1 VLRFKVLP
9 FDVPLIGLLAV
20 AGSHDPRARNPPSAP
35 LLKRGDWGDL
45 FAKMGKERSHR
56 ERGQG
61 ILTGKKWTRDARRVR
76 REDLKKIAAG
86 DQTRAVQ
93 HLPWIADAGP
103 HDSTFGVVSGA

>member
-1 VLRFKVLP
+1 
-9 FDVPLIGLLAV
+9 
-20 AGSHDPRARNPPSAP
+20 
-35 LLKRGDWGDL
+35 
-45 FAKMGKERSHR
+45 M
-56 ERGQG
+56 
-61 ILTGKKWTRDARRVR
+61 R